1 MTRTDNSSFLAQ
13 ANARRHQAALSAA
26 RHAIEQLQRQG
37 KPVNF
42 SAIAQSAG
50 VSRGWLYRQDQI
62 RDTIGRLRRLD
73 PPAARVTAQR
83 ASAESLRQRLDAARS
98 EITRLRAE
106 NHSLREQIARHIG
119 LQRTGSQTQPSRDE
133 PATTSP
139 NGPGG
144 DMSTPPEIYRH
155 RRGADAQFGA
165 VTACVVRKDRY
176 GSTLVAAGNAGAW
189 PELNCSLSKNFWTLP
204 DPVSGKASVNTQWR
218 GVLWAARCARQ

>member
-1 MTRTDNSSFLAQ
+1 MTHADNSSFLAR
-13 ANARRHQAALSAA
+13 ANAQRHQAALSAA
-26 RHAIEQLQRQG
+26 RHAIEQLQREG

-62 RDTIGRLRRLD
+62 RDIIGRLRRLD

-106 NHSLREQIARHIG
+106 NHSLRKQLARHIG
-119 LQRTGSQTQPSRDE
+119 LQRTGNQTQPIHDD

-139 NGPGG
+139 RDPGD
-144 DMSTPPEIYRH
+144 DMSTPTEIPIYQ
-155 RRGADAQFGA
+155 A
-165 VTACVVRKDRY
+165 
-176 GSTLVAAGNAGAW
+176 
-189 PELNCSLSKNFWTLP
+189 
-204 DPVSGKASVNTQWR
+204 
-218 GVLWAARCARQ
+218 

>member
-1 MTRTDNSSFLAQ
+1 MTHTDNSSCLAQ

-50 VSRGWLYRQDQI
+50 VSRGWLYSQDQI
-62 RDTIGRLRRLD
+62 RDLIGRLRRLD

-119 LQRTGSQTQPSRDE
+119 LQRSGTQPSRHE

-139 NGPGG
+139 HGPGD
-144 DMSTPPEIYRH
+144 DMSTPTETHIH
-155 RRGADAQFGA
+155 QALSADDF
-165 VTACVVRKDRY
+165 R
-176 GSTLVAAGNAGAW
+176 
-189 PELNCSLSKNFWTLP
+189 
-204 DPVSGKASVNTQWR
+204 
-218 GVLWAARCARQ
+218 

>member
-1 MTRTDNSSFLAQ
+1 MVKALAMTHTDNSSFLAQ

-62 RDTIGRLRRLD
+62 RDIIGRLRRLD
-73 PPAARVTAQR
+73 PPAARITAQR
-83 ASAESLRQRLDAARS
+83 ASAESLRQRLEAARA

-119 LQRTGSQTQPSRDE
+119 LQRTGNQTQPSRRDT
-133 PATTSP
+133 ATTSP
-139 NGPGG
+139 HGPGD
-144 DMSTPPEIYRH
+144 DMSTPTETPIYQALS
-155 RRGADAQFGA
+155 ADDS
-165 VTACVVRKDRY
+165 R
-176 GSTLVAAGNAGAW
+176 
-189 PELNCSLSKNFWTLP
+189 
-204 DPVSGKASVNTQWR
+204 
-218 GVLWAARCARQ
+218 